1 MSQRSKYNSAYVY
14 VLCCIAALAGLMF
27 GYSTAVITGVVLPLQ
42 QYYQLTPTET
52 GWAVSSIVIGCIIG
66 ALVGGKIADKLG
78 RKPALLI
85 IAIIFIASSL
95 GAAMSESFMIFSL
108 SRIVCGFAV
117 GMAGTASTMYMS
129 ELAPAEIRGKA
140 LGIYN
145 ISVVSGQVIVFIVNY
160 LIAKECLLMCWFP
173 RAGRLCFCP
182 SGTLHCDVSDYAF
195 PTRITGMVRP

>member
-160 LIAKECLLMCWFP
+160 LIAKGMP
-173 RAGRLCFCP
+173 A
-182 SGTLHCDVSDYAF
+182 DVLVSQ
-195 PTRITGMVRP
+195 G